1 MIFLT
6 GLFVSATLIG
16 AITTG
21 LSDKLDSIRQSKSLI
36 IEENHTIILG
46 WSNHVISI
54 VNELILA
61 NESEAKC
68 IIVILGRMP
77 KSEMLA
83 IIQDNCQITK
93 KVKIP
98 ADTLITLKL

>member
-54 VNELILA
+54 VNELILQM
-61 NESEAKC
+61 
-68 IIVILGRMP
+68 R
-77 KSEMLA
+77 
-83 IIQDNCQITK
+83 
-93 KVKIP
+93 VK
-98 ADTLITLKL
+98 LNVLL